1 MPKTNTVNVS
11 LNSNGQYQVTMP
23 RHIVG
28 SYELPGET
36 IGWKIETG
44 TKLSVHPIGIDEDT
58 ELPTT
63 KVSKNN
69 RGQIQTTIPSG
80 LGSALELSGE
90 KVTWGPDGKAL
101 TMEKVDE

>member
-1 MPKTNTVNVS
+1 MPKTSTVGVS
-11 LNSNGQYQVTMP
+11 LNSNGQYQVTLP
-23 RHIVG
+23 RHLVA
-28 SYELPGET
+28 SFELPGET

-44 TKLSVHPIGIDEDT
+44 TKLSVHPIDGET

-63 KVSKNN
+63 KVSRNN

-80 LGSALELSGE
+80 LGSALELGGE
-90 KVTWGPDGKAL
+90 KVDWSVNGTTL